1 MTTQP
6 QVLKQENQQSPK
18 CVTTQNLNTQM
29 EELVVDLLATEN
41 QCEWCGSD
49 VNLSTK
55 RRGKHVFCTH
65 ECAVSFNNSTR
76 SERTVQSRNERFRRI
91 NRDRYLARCDGKYE
105 GPLNQSDTT
114 VDKLIKDPAP
124 TTPKGVDCPCPTLP
138 VKNNKNRDII
148 RDEQFDARG
157 SGLRH
162 PMPRQRTN
170 FCAVCVEVVVDGSG
184 KVVRS
189 TRGVFLP
196 IDHDCKKR
204 TFGLNNKLIKEEEL

>member
-6 QVLKQENQQSPK
+6 QVLQQENQQSLK
-18 CVTTQNLNTQM
+18 CATTQILTPIIEQPI
-29 EELVVDLLATEN
+29 VDLLTN
-41 QCEWCGSD
+41 QCEWCGGAIPYNARVGS
-49 VNLSTK
+49 
-55 RRGKHVFCTH
+55 RFCGRT
-65 ECAVSFNNSTR
+65 CKDSYRNSTR
-76 SERTVQSRNERFRRI
+76 SERTVQSRNERFKRI

-114 VDKLIKDPAP
+114 VDKLIKDRAP
-124 TTPKGVDCPCPTLP
+124 STPKGVDCPCPTLP

-189 TRGVFLP
+189 TRGVFQP

-204 TFGLNNKLIKEEEL
+204 TFGLNGKLIKEEEL